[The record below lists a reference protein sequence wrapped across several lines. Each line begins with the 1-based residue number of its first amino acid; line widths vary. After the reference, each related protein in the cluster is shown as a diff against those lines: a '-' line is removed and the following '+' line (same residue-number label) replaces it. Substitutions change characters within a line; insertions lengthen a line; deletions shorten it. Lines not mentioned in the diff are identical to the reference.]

1 MNSAVNHP
9 ADIASFEEHRR
20 FLTGL
25 AYRILGSRA
34 EAEDA
39 VQDVFLKWQ
48 DTDHTVLDNTR
59 AWLTTAC
66 TRHCIDQLRSGHRAR
81 VDYIGTWLPEPM
93 ETAMETASED
103 SPEAAVELAS
113 SLSTAFLLLLERLG
127 PKERAAYLLRDI
139 FDMDYADV
147 AKSLGVQ
154 EAACRKLVSRAR
166 DNVGND
172 DKRHM
177 PPRARQDELLAAFQ
191 AVIANGNPGPL
202 AVLLSQDIE
211 LSADGGGKVV
221 TVPRTV
227 HGSKRV
233 LAFVSRALHRFW
245 AGLSWRL
252 TDINGGRGVVI
263 QDGDEVVASVSFAY
277 DQAGFVTN
285 IFIMRNPDKL
295 ARLGQAEPH

>member
-1 MNSAVNHP
+1 MTP
-9 ADIASFEEHRR
+9 PTDIAQFEAHRR
-20 FLTGL
+20 YLIGL

-48 DTDHTVLDNTR
+48 EIDPATLDSPR

-81 VDYIGTWLPEPM
+81 VDYVGTWLPEPL
-93 ETAMETASED
+93 ETAGDE
-103 SPEAAVELAS
+103 SPESAVEMAS
-113 SLSTAFLLLLERLG
+113 SLSTAFLLVLERLA

-147 AKSLGVQ
+147 AKALGVQ
-154 EAACRKLVSRAR
+154 ETTCRKLVSRAR
-166 DNVGND
+166 DNVASAER
-172 DKRHM
+172 RHM

-191 AVIANGNPGPL
+191 GVLATGDPAPL
-202 AVLLSQDIE
+202 ASLLSQDIA

-227 HGSKRV
+227 RGATRV

-245 AGLSWRL
+245 AGLEVRV
-252 TDINGGRGVVI
+252 TDINGGRGMVLMS
-263 QDGDEVVASVSFAY
+263 GDEAVATVTFAY
-277 DQAGFVTN
+277 DAAGDLAN
-285 IFIMRNPDKL
+285 IYIMRNPDKL
-295 ARLGQAEPH
+295 ARVGRKVA